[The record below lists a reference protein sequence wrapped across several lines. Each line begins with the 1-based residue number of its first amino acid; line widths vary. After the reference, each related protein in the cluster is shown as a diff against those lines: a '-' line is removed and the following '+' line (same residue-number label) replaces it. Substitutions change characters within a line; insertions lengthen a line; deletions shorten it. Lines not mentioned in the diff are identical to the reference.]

1 MTLLRKNDTCID
13 LHWIVQ
19 TWNKLDKTCI
29 VKFVDRKDEI
39 VEIIEKNDTCMYL
52 HRLAQTCSYLQVTWK
67 DLHNAQ
73 FGKLL
78 ITTYQSDNSYVRLNV
93 KSKGCVN
100 DIDISISFMQYSSDS
115 NKAGVDVGN
124 SNCGCSFF

>member
-52 HRLAQTCSYLQVTWK
+52 HRLAHTC
-67 DLHNAQ
+67 
-73 FGKLL
+73 KLL
-78 ITTYQSDNSYVRLNV
+78 EKTCITHSLESY
-93 KSKGCVN
+93 
-100 DIDISISFMQYSSDS
+100 
-115 NKAGVDVGN
+115 
-124 SNCGCSFF
+124 